1 MHKNDNNRF
10 TGNAES
16 VMVENNLT
24 YAFLFVLILSVKY
37 TVNNFE
43 VSHLIVVPDNSKKFI

>member
-1 MHKNDNNRF
+1 MHTIGNNRF

-16 VMVENNLT
+16 VMMENNLT

-37 TVNNFE
+37 TVIII
-43 VSHLIVVPDNSKKFI
+43 LK

>member
-16 VMVENNLT
+16 VMIENNYT
-24 YAFLFVLILSVKY
+24 YAFLVVLILSVKY
-37 TVNNFE
+37 TAII
-43 VSHLIVVPDNSKKFI
+43 IVE